1 MRSLLLASAVLA
13 FATSAYANN
22 WPNTWDDIPGTGPLY
37 NMKPSTPQ
45 YMPQPPQTQFLP
57 LTQQQHTQCRSH
69 QFGNSWTTD
78 CD

>member
-1 MRSLLLASAVLA
+1 MRSILLASAVLA

-22 WPNTWDDIPGTGPLY
+22 WNSIPGTEPVP
-37 NMKPSTPQ
+37 N
-45 YMPQPPQTQFLP
+45 YMDNTLRAAQGIQVPQTQFLP
-57 LTQQQHTQCRSH
+57 LTQPQHYQCRSH